1 MKEEMSHGVKIILER
16 LRDFPADFVKA
27 GPYNTVGQYH
37 ETSWADLATYITAQK
52 ETFTEEERKAVH
64 DAMRVAR
71 RLQFDA
77 AVMDLLARPP
87 EQFTDDTELEIQQR
101 HIRTKLANDQH
112 RNMLVGGGISSGV
125 TYSGGVI
132 ASGLCK

>member
-27 GPYNTVGQYH
+27 GPYNTIGQYH
-37 ETSWADLATYITAQK
+37 ETSWADLATYITGQK

-77 AVMDLLARPP
+77 VVMDLLARPP
-87 EQFTDDTELEIQQR
+87 EQFTDDSELEIQR
-101 HIRTKLANDQH
+101 HLATKLAKEQYQS
-112 RNMLVGGGISSGV
+112 MLVGNSMINRTTYLGDV
-125 TYSGGVI
+125 T
-132 ASGLCK
+132 SGLRK

>member
-1 MKEEMSHGVKIILER
+1 MKEEMNHGVKIILER

-71 RLQFDA
+71 GLQVDA
-77 AVMDLLARPP
+77 VVMDLLARPP
-87 EQFTDDTELEIQQR
+87 EQFTDDTELEIQR
-101 HIRTKLANDQH
+101 HLRTKLAKEQH
-112 RNMLVGGGISSGV
+112 RSMLVGNSISSGV

-132 ASGLCK
+132 TSGLCK